1 MKQWTRILLDARDL
15 IANDLMMRLF
25 GQILTSARG
34 RIILLFAAMVMG
46 GCDREVIVID
56 DTPAQFVEANND
68 GRSWEVYFD
77 KPPKDLSV
85 DGAEAYTLSGTT
97 LLITGESC
105 RIDIIVLWQG
115 GKRTFDYAC
124 PKYTYTSPNQRTAET
139 VPPAKIRSIDP
150 PPGATIPSNQQFE
163 LTFDKGVTAAKING
177 TGATGSGA
185 NWTASPALHQG
196 PDQNL
201 NVEWTNRDGSSGS
214 QSVGPYT
221 VRDE

>member
-34 RIILLFAAMVMG
+34 RIILLFAVMVMG
-46 GCDREVIVID
+46 SCDREVIVID

-124 PKYTYTSPNQRTAET
+124 PKSTYTSPNQRTAET
-139 VPPAKIRSIDP
+139 VPPATTVTVEP
-150 PPGATIPSNQQFE
+150 PPGAIIPSNQQFE
-163 LTFDKGVTAAKING
+163 LTFDKGITAAKING
-177 TGATGSGA
+177 TAATGSGA